1 MGARSAFTP
10 VEARGGSSTT
20 PIKPGA
26 AGRRRQS
33 KLKRQVSSGLQQMVL
48 PPVLDD
54 TVQEVD
60 EEAATLETMPDHLS
74 EASSKDGD
82 SNNSQAQLFDFIGA
96 TCSASAWFTSCFPC
110 AVVDIND
117 GDDYVMDKLTRESA
131 MNAMYS
137 EKPPSPG
144 NNSLESKGSAQAEK
158 NDVMYVH
165 MPGQEKNDS
174 PAQSVPPLIQ
184 DDDEEEM
191 DEISLHDEDDGVP
204 TPGSSNS
211 GIVDHQTALPPKAN
225 KTPFQSPKGA
235 LKKKF
240 SVKKV
245 FGKSKKKVHT
255 DV

>member
-10 VEARGGSSTT
+10 VEARGGSST
-20 PIKPGA
+20 PIKPGT

-48 PPVLDD
+48 PAVLDD

-74 EASSKDGD
+74 EASSKDG

-137 EKPPSPG
+137 EKPALPG

-165 MPGQEKNDS
+165 VPEQEKNDA
-174 PAQSVPPLIQ
+174 PAQSMPPLIQ
-184 DDDEEEM
+184 EDDEEEM
-191 DEISLHDEDDGVP
+191 DEISLHDEDDDVP

-211 GIVDHQTALPPKAN
+211 SGIVDHQQAALPPKAS